1 MQQLLSYEK
10 IVQSAP
16 VKAEA
21 AGKNKIE
28 LNPLSILWS
37 SADCTRWVPDSYLET
52 II

>member
-1 MQQLLSYEK
+1 MQQLLLYEK
-10 IVQSAP
+10 MVQSAP

-37 SADCTRWVPDSYLET
+37 SADYTR
-52 II
+52 